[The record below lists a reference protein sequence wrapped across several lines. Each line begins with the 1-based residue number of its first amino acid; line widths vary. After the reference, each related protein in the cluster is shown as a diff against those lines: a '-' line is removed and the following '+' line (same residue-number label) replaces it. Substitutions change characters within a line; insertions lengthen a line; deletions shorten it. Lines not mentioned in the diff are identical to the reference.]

1 MLHFQHL
8 NFQISRQIMTE
19 WEIWGWCQ
27 FYHRIVNSKSF
38 WNVPL
43 DILCPLQT
51 IKWHWTPITDNSC
64 CKQTLYLPPSSQ
76 CKKLLDFQKK
86 SILRNLSLH
95 LCAYLWLKIQIAYSH
110 KSLLSPGASEYLLKY
125 DSLPFFTGFSRQHVV
140 LKIEYFDA
148 RPRIFRST
156 LVLCLKIGHINLTW

>member
-1 MLHFQHL
+1 
-8 NFQISRQIMTE
+8 MTE

-95 LCAYLWLKIQIAYSH
+95 LCAYIYCSKFKLHIVINLYWVLRPGNI
-110 KSLLSPGASEYLLKY
+110 SLNTWRFFPI
-125 DSLPFFTGFSRQHVV
+125 FTGFSGQHVV

-156 LVLCLKIGHINLTW
+156 LVSCLKIGHINLTW